1 MSAKKVIP
9 SVIALVI
16 VAACAA
22 PKPAPT
28 TAEIVAEAL
37 PSTTNI
43 SAGWAA
49 AMSKG
54 VVEDGWLQSF
64 EDPRLEALAA
74 EVLRNSPVLRAAA
87 ANVESA
93 AAAARQAGANLAPV
107 VSIGGGA
114 GTSQRGSIDTQTS
127 GVALNVGWELDVWGR
142 LSAAA
147 AAAEA
152 SYQAIESDFEYG
164 RQSLIAQTAKAWFLA
179 TDARQQKMLAQEA
192 VDIYTQLLEIATV
205 REKVGRASAQDV
217 YLARADQ
224 SSAEEKLRFAQGAF
238 EQALRSIELMLGRYP
253 SAELEASEDF
263 VPVPPAIPVGVP
275 SALLERRPDIVAA
288 ERRVAAAFQR
298 TESAK
303 AAKLPQIGLSL
314 SGGRSSSELVGLIGA
329 DQNFWSAAAN
339 FVAPI
344 DIGGGLQAQVEISTA
359 EQEAAVAG
367 YGQAALRAFG
377 EVEQALSNESLMAE
391 REDFLSSVVQ
401 DNTRAYEASK
411 TQYDVGKIDMLSL
424 LQMQARV
431 LGSRAAL
438 VHIRNARLAQRVDL
452 HLALGGSFE

>member
-1 MSAKKVIP
+1 MLPKKLIP

-16 VAACAA
+16 VVACAA

-28 TAEIVAEAL
+28 TAEIVAKAL
-37 PSTTNI
+37 PSTTDI

-74 EVLRNSPVLRAAA
+74 EVLRNSPVLRIAA
-87 ANVESA
+87 ANVERA

-114 GTSQRGSIDTQTS
+114 GMSQRGNIDTQTS

-179 TDARQQKMLAQEA
+179 TDARQQEMLAQEA
-192 VDIYTQLLEIATV
+192 VDIYTQLLEIAMV
-205 REKVGRASAQDV
+205 RENVGRASAQDV

-224 SSAEEKLRFAQGAF
+224 SSAEERLRFAHGAY

-253 SAELEASEDF
+253 SAELEANEDF
-263 VPVPPAIPVGVP
+263 VPVPPAIPIGVP

-288 ERRVAAAFQR
+288 ERRIAAAFQR

-303 AAKLPQIGLSL
+303 AAKLPRIGLSL
-314 SGGRSSSELVGLIGA
+314 TGGRSSSELIDLVGA

-339 FVAPI
+339 FVLPI
-344 DIGGGLQAQVEISTA
+344 DIGGGLQAQVDIHTA
-359 EQEAAVAG
+359 EQEAAVAA

-391 REDFLSSVVQ
+391 REAFLSSVVE

-411 TQYDVGKIDMLSL
+411 AQYDVGKVDMLSL

-431 LGSRAAL
+431 IGSRAAL
-438 VHIRNARLAQRVDL
+438 VHMKSARLAQRVDL

>member
-1 MSAKKVIP
+1 MLPKKLIP

-16 VAACAA
+16 VVACAA

-28 TAEIVAEAL
+28 TAEIVAKAL
-37 PSTTNI
+37 PSTTDI

-74 EVLRNSPVLRAAA
+74 EVLRNSPVLRIAA
-87 ANVESA
+87 ANVERA

-114 GTSQRGSIDTQTS
+114 GTSQRGNIDTQTS

-152 SYQAIESDFEYG
+152 SYQGIESDFEYG

-179 TDARQQKMLAQEA
+179 TDARQQEMLAQEA
-192 VDIYTQLLEIATV
+192 VDIYTQLLEIAMV
-205 REKVGRASAQDV
+205 RENVGRASAQDV

-224 SSAEEKLRFAQGAF
+224 SSAEERLRFAHGAY

-253 SAELEASEDF
+253 SAELEANEDF
-263 VPVPPAIPVGVP
+263 VPVPPAIPIGVP

-288 ERRVAAAFQR
+288 ERRIAAAFQR

-303 AAKLPQIGLSL
+303 AAKLPRIGLSL
-314 SGGRSSSELVGLIGA
+314 TGGRSSSELIDLVGA
-329 DQNFWSAAAN
+329 DQNFWSAGAN
-339 FVAPI
+339 FVLPI
-344 DIGGGLQAQVEISTA
+344 DIGGGLQAQVDINTA
-359 EQEAAVAG
+359 EQEAAVAA

-377 EVEQALSNESLMAE
+377 EVEQALSNESLMEE
-391 REDFLSSVVQ
+391 REAFLSSVVE

-411 TQYDVGKIDMLSL
+411 AQYDVGKVDMLSL

-431 LGSRAAL
+431 IGSRAAL
-438 VHIRNARLAQRVDL
+438 VHMKSARLAQRVDL

>member
-1 MSAKKVIP
+1 MLPKKLIP

-16 VAACAA
+16 VVACAA

-28 TAEIVAEAL
+28 TAEIVAKAL
-37 PSTTNI
+37 PSTTDI

-74 EVLRNSPVLRAAA
+74 EVLRNSPVLRIAA
-87 ANVESA
+87 ANVERA

-114 GTSQRGSIDTQTS
+114 GTSQRGNIDTQTS

-152 SYQAIESDFEYG
+152 SYQGIESDFEYG

-179 TDARQQKMLAQEA
+179 TDARQQEMLAQEA
-192 VDIYTQLLEIATV
+192 VDIYTQLLEIAMV
-205 REKVGRASAQDV
+205 RENVGRASAQDV

-224 SSAEEKLRFAQGAF
+224 SSAEERLRFAHGAY

-253 SAELEASEDF
+253 SAELEANEDF
-263 VPVPPAIPVGVP
+263 VPVPPAIPIGVP

-288 ERRVAAAFQR
+288 ERRIAAAFQR

-303 AAKLPQIGLSL
+303 AAKLPRIGLSL
-314 SGGRSSSELVGLIGA
+314 TGGRSSSELIDLVGA
-329 DQNFWSAAAN
+329 DQNFWSAGAN
-339 FVAPI
+339 FVLPI
-344 DIGGGLQAQVEISTA
+344 DIGGGLQAQVDINTA
-359 EQEAAVAG
+359 EQEAAVAA

-391 REDFLSSVVQ
+391 REAFLSSVVE
-401 DNTRAYEASK
+401 DNTRAYQASK
-411 TQYDVGKIDMLSL
+411 AQYDVGKVDMLSL

-431 LGSRAAL
+431 IGSRAAL
-438 VHIRNARLAQRVDL
+438 VHMKSARLAQRVDL

>member
-1 MSAKKVIP
+1 MLPKKLIS
-9 SVIALVI
+9 SVIALAI

-37 PSTTNI
+37 PSTTDIN
-43 SAGWAA
+43 AGWAA

-64 EDPRLEALAA
+64 GDPRLEALAA
-74 EVLRNSPVLRAAA
+74 EVLRNSPALRAAA
-87 ANVESA
+87 ANVEGA

-107 VSIGGGA
+107 VSVGGGA
-114 GTSQRGSIDTQTS
+114 GTSQRGSLDTQTS
-127 GVALNVGWELDVWGR
+127 GVALNIGWELDLWGR

-152 SYQAIESDFEYG
+152 SYEAIESDFEYG
-164 RQSLIAQTAKAWFLA
+164 RQSLIGQTAKAWFLA
-179 TDARQQKMLAQEA
+179 TDARQQKMIAQEA
-192 VDIYTQLLEIATV
+192 VEIFSQLLEFATI
-205 REKVGRASAQDV
+205 RENVGRASAQDI
-217 YLARADQ
+217 YLARADL
-224 SSAEEKLRFAQGAF
+224 SGAEERLRFAQGAY
-238 EQALRSIELMLGRYP
+238 EHSLRSIELMLGRYP
-253 SAELEASEDF
+253 SAELEANEDF
-263 VPVPPAIPVGVP
+263 VPVPPSIPVGVP

-303 AAKLPQIGLSL
+303 AAKLPRIGLSL
-314 SGGRSSSELVGLIGA
+314 TGGRSSSELIDLVGA
-329 DQNFWSAAAN
+329 DQNFWSAATN
-339 FVAPI
+339 FVLPI
-344 DIGGGLQAQVEISTA
+344 DIGGGLQAQVEINTA
-359 EQEAAVAG
+359 EQEAAVAA
-367 YGQAALRAFG
+367 YGQVALRAFG

-391 REDFLSSVVQ
+391 REAFLSSVVE

-411 TQYDVGKIDMLSL
+411 TQYDVGKIDLLSL

-431 LGSRAAL
+431 LSSRAAL
-438 VHIRNARLAQRVDL
+438 VHMKSARLAQRVDL

>member
-1 MSAKKVIP
+1 MLPKKLIP

-16 VAACAA
+16 VVACAA

-28 TAEIVAEAL
+28 TAEIVAKAL
-37 PSTTNI
+37 PSTTDI

-74 EVLRNSPVLRAAA
+74 EVLRNSPVLRIAA
-87 ANVESA
+87 ANVERA

-114 GTSQRGSIDTQTS
+114 GTSQRGNIDTQTS

-152 SYQAIESDFEYG
+152 SYQGIESDFEYG

-179 TDARQQKMLAQEA
+179 TDARQQEMLAQEA
-192 VDIYTQLLEIATV
+192 VDIYTQLLEIAMV
-205 REKVGRASAQDV
+205 RENVGRASAQDV

-224 SSAEEKLRFAQGAF
+224 SSAEERLRFAHGAY

-253 SAELEASEDF
+253 SAELEANEDF
-263 VPVPPAIPVGVP
+263 VPVPPAIPIGVP

-288 ERRVAAAFQR
+288 ERRIAAAFQR

-303 AAKLPQIGLSL
+303 AAKLPRIGLSL
-314 SGGRSSSELVGLIGA
+314 TGGRLSSELIDLVGA
-329 DQNFWSAAAN
+329 DQNFWSAGAN
-339 FVAPI
+339 FVLPI
-344 DIGGGLQAQVEISTA
+344 DIGGGLQAQVDINTA
-359 EQEAAVAG
+359 EQEAAVAA

-391 REDFLSSVVQ
+391 REAFLSSVVE

-411 TQYDVGKIDMLSL
+411 AQYDVGKVDMLSL

-431 LGSRAAL
+431 IGSRAAL
-438 VHIRNARLAQRVDL
+438 VHMKSARLAQRVDL